1 MEKRNQITL
10 EAFEKVDMRVGT
22 IVGAAVNKKSR
33 NPAYKL
39 KIDLGEE
46 LGVKTSSA
54 QITQLYTPEE
64 LLGRQVV
71 VVANFPPVHIGDVTS
86 QVRVLGSDSAQGVVL
101 LSPTHPAKN
110 GDRIF

>member
-1 MEKRNQITL
+1 MIDL
-10 EAFEKVDMRVGT
+10 EAFNAVDMRVGT
-22 IVGAAVNKKSR
+22 VVEVKINKKSR

-46 LGVKTSSA
+46 LGIRKSSA
-54 QITQLYTPEE
+54 QITALYGEDD

-71 VVANFPPVHIGDVTS
+71 CVVNLTPIHIGDITS
-86 QVRVLGSDSAQGVVL
+86 EVRVLGSDSEQGVVL
-101 LSPTHPAKN
+101 LRPTEGVRN